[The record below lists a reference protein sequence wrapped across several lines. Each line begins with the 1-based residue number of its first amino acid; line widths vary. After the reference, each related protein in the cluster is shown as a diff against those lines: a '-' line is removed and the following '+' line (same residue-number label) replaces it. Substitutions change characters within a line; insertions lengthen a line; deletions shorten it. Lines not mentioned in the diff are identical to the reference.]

1 MSSDIEKLVKELSKK
16 VKELEN
22 RVSILEDPM
31 KDVPEINLI
40 KTRLGAIEEE

>member
-1 MSSDIEKLVKELSKK
+1 MSSDIEKLVENLSKK

-22 RVSILEDPM
+22 RVSSLEDPM

-40 KTRLGAIEEE
+40 KTRIGAIEED